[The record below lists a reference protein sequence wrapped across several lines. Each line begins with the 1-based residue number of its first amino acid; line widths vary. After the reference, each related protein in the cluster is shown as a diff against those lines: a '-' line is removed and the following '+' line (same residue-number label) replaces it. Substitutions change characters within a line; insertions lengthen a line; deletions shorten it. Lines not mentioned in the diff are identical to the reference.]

1 MHYIHRLRG
10 FMKKQILMVLLLC
23 SSVLKIESFTYINGQ
38 PISIVSLTAD
48 SCCEEIHYNIL
59 NSGNGVYSDQKRYF
73 GIHNM
78 SIDMPGYERV
88 WLIKDDICLYPKLF
102 TLVAQIL
109 PKNFFVTQRFAC
121 IQSSLPVLPLLL
133 PLTLGFKLND
143 DVLTIFSSTFRYA
156 MLAPFWTK
164 EEISLV
170 RKNDGKWSSTPTL
183 AVSVNGTTVV
193 VGVEKAVQLSNAS
206 TYWATVATA
215 PYVAVGAVIAVLA
228 MTACQM
234 AKSY

>member
-1 MHYIHRLRG
+1 
-10 FMKKQILMVLLLC
+10 MVLLLC

-59 NSGNGVYSDQKRYF
+59 SSGNGLYSDQKRFF
-73 GIHNM
+73 GIHTM
-78 SIDMPGYERV
+78 SIDIPGYERV

-121 IQSSLPVLPLLL
+121 IQSSLPVLSGLQSLLPILPLLL

-183 AVSVNGTTVV
+183 TVSVNGTTVV
-193 VGVEKAVQLSNAS
+193 VGVEKTVQLSNAS

-215 PYVAVGAVIAVLA
+215 PYVAVGAVVAALV

-234 AKSY
+234 AKGY